1 VPVRRSRDAIVRH
14 LALARRP
21 RLVAAARAAGA
32 GDEAEDAVQ
41 EVLAALAAGV
51 GSLPLEEE
59 RAEAYALTAV
69 RRRARARASGAAP
82 AAAVPSDPGRG
93 PDADLEER
101 LGVRAFT
108 DAIRDLAPRVRAVL
122 VLDAAG
128 WPRAA
133 IAARL
138 GTSERSVK
146 RMLDEERGAA
156 MARARRALDGEDCTR
171 LHTTLAA
178 FGRGSGLPRPGG
190 PAARHLATCPAC
202 RAALASA
209 RRTRTAL
216 ESLFP
221 PPVAAMPVAPIAP
234 APVVALVAKGLAT
247 ALVGAAITAGSL
259 HVADDHHHHAAPP
272 PAPPPAASP
281 HRETATSRL
290 RAMVPAAAVVRIA
303 RRHRH
308 HHHRRVPYWAAP
320 RPPGS
325 CTFGTLGIC
334 GAEGAPG

>member
-1 VPVRRSRDAIVRH
+1 VRRSRDAIVRH

-51 GSLPLEEE
+51 GSLPLDEE

-69 RRRARARASGAAP
+69 RRRARAHARTAAP
-82 AAAVPSDPGRG
+82 AGDVPSDPRRG
-93 PDADLEER
+93 PEAELEER
-101 LGVRAFT
+101 LGVRAFAE
-108 DAIRDLAPRVRAVL
+108 AIRDLAPRARAVL

-138 GTSERSVK
+138 QTSERSVK

-156 MARARRALDGEDCTR
+156 MARARRALDGEDCAR
-171 LHTTLAA
+171 LGATLAA

-190 PAARHLATCPAC
+190 PAARHLASCPAC
-202 RAALASA
+202 RAALATA
-209 RRTRTAL
+209 RRTRAAL

-221 PPVAAMPVAPIAP
+221 PPVAAVPVAPLAP
-234 APVVALVAKGLAT
+234 APVIALLAKGVAT

-259 HVADDHHHHAAPP
+259 HVIDHHHHAAPP
-272 PAPPPAASP
+272 PSPPPAAP
-281 HRETATSRL
+281 VTHQTAKSRL
-290 RAMVPAAAVVRIA
+290 RAIVPAAVVVPVA

-308 HHHRRVPYWAAP
+308 HRHRRVPYWAGP

-334 GAEGAPG
+334 GAEGAG